1 MNPGTV
7 QSYETAVPAE
17 LLAGAAARAAFS
29 DYLELTKPRLSLLSV
44 LTALVGYLAALPGLS
59 GVEGPVCS
67 GWTLLAVLVGTALA
81 AGGVAALNQWLEADT
96 DARMSR
102 TRDRPIP
109 SGKVTTGS
117 AFVLGWSLCAAGL
130 ALLFAEVNGLSAG
143 FALATMICYLAIYT
157 PAKRWSRWSTEVG
170 AVAGALPPLIGW
182 TAAEGRVSTLG
193 GILFTVLLLW
203 QIPHFMA
210 IAWTYRRDYAA
221 VSFPMLPVRDAGGA
235 KVAGWSFACTLILV
249 AVTLLPVE
257 LGYCGAAYGLVAAG
271 LGGWFLWRAGGFLR
285 PAGREAAARRLFFA
299 SIIYLP
305 LLLAALVVDRM
316 GWF

>member
-1 MNPGTV
+1 MNPPTDR
-7 QSYETAVPAE
+7 SYATAVQAE
-17 LLAGAAARAAFS
+17 LLAGPASRAGLS

-44 LTALVGYLAALPGLS
+44 LTALVGYLAALPGRS
-59 GVEGPVCS
+59 GVEGPLRT
-67 GWTLLAVLVGTALA
+67 GWTLLAVLLGTGLA

-96 DARMSR
+96 DTRMSR

-109 SGKVTTGS
+109 SGRVATGS
-117 AFVLGWSLCAAGL
+117 AFVLGWGLCAAGL

-157 PAKRWSRWSTEVG
+157 PAKRWSRWSTEIG

-182 TAAEGRVSTLG
+182 TAADGRISTLG
-193 GILFTVLLLW
+193 AILFGVLFFW

-221 VSFPMLPVRDAGGA
+221 VEFPMLSVRDAGGG
-235 KVAGWSFACTLILV
+235 KVAAWSFACTLILV
-249 AVTLLPVE
+249 AVTLLPAW
-257 LGYCGAAYGLVAAG
+257 LGYCGATYGLMAAG
-271 LGGWFLWRAGGFLR
+271 LGSWFLWRAVAFLR

-299 SIIYLP
+299 SILYLP
-305 LLLAALVVDRM
+305 LLLAALVIDRM